1 MRPRDSRVFLCG
13 IVLLAGITLERPVP
27 GRVSAAA
34 CEVFPATGKQV
45 CDSFLAYWRDH
56 GGLAQQGYP
65 LSDAFLETNPTDGKQ
80 YLTQYFE
87 RARFEHHPENQPPY
101 DVLLGLLGGEQ
112 YRARTSAA
120 PPPPFPGDPFNNPA
134 YPQECATFAE
144 TGQTVCS
151 LFLAYWR
158 ANGGLAQQ
166 GLPLTGVIH
175 EANPTDGK
183 TYPTQYFERA
193 RFEFHEEIPDPRYRV
208 LLGLLGRE
216 QFLAAY
222 PGGIPGGPAPS
233 VRPTPTAHGFSTVPV
248 GVPASMRWGVFAT
261 DRTLNIPAGFAIAVH
276 ARVEGARFLVVA
288 PDGGLLVSQPGAG
301 KVLHVGTGGG
311 GDPVISE
318 LFADLRRPHDLVFH
332 TAGGTTW
339 LYVAES
345 HRVSRAAYGAD
356 GRVGTLEPIIT
367 GLPDSSTSGL
377 RGAYG
382 HELKNLAISPG
393 GALYLSIASACN
405 ACVEDTL
412 ADPVRGAIYRYG
424 ADGGDGRLY
433 ARGIRNA
440 EGLAFAPDTGDLW
453 AVVNNRD
460 GLGDD
465 FPAEPFIRVRDGA
478 DYGWPFCNADPAGGP
493 DNPPYRPDPEHNADG
508 RVDCAAMTPTDK
520 AIQAHSAPLG
530 LTFLH
535 GTAMPAPWRDGVVAA
550 YHGSWNRSRKTGFKF
565 AWFPWVGGRPGDQVD
580 LVSGWLDEGTQQAWG
595 RPVDSAVDGTGAIFL
610 SDDASGTI
618 YRLVPT
624 STPPTAPPRTSP

>member
-1 MRPRDSRVFLCG
+1 
-13 IVLLAGITLERPVP
+13 
-27 GRVSAAA
+27 VSAAA

-45 CDSFLAYWRDH
+45 CDPFLAYWRDH

-112 YRARTSAA
+112 YGARTSPPHPRHSRGTRSTTRPIPRSA
-120 PPPPFPGDPFNNPA
+120 PPSPRPA
-134 YPQECATFAE
+134 RPSAP
-144 TGQTVCS
+144 S
-151 LFLAYWR
+151 SWPYWR

-183 TYPTQYFERA
+183 TYPTQHFERA

-222 PGGIPGGPAPS
+222 PGGIPGGPVPS
-233 VRPTPTAHGFSTVPV
+233 VRPTPTARGFSTVPV
-248 GVPASMRWGVFAT
+248 GVPASMRWGAFAT
-261 DRTLNIPAGFAIAVH
+261 DRTLIIPAGFAIVVH

-356 GRVGTLEPIIT
+356 GRVGALEPIIT
-367 GLPDSSTSGL
+367 GLPDSSTPGL
-377 RGAYG
+377 RGRLRPRTEEPRHQPRRRALPLGRLGVQRLRRG
-382 HELKNLAISPG
+382 HARRPG
-393 GALYLSIASACN
+393 ARGDLPLWRGWRRRS
-405 ACVEDTL
+405 
-412 ADPVRGAIYRYG
+412 PVRPRHPQRRGAGLRTRRRG
-424 ADGGDGRLY
+424 PLGGRQQPRR
-433 ARGIRNA
+433 ARG
-440 EGLAFAPDTGDLW
+440 
-453 AVVNNRD
+453 
-460 GLGDD
+460 
-465 FPAEPFIRVRDGA
+465 
-478 DYGWPFCNADPAGGP
+478 
-493 DNPPYRPDPEHNADG
+493 
-508 RVDCAAMTPTDK
+508 
-520 AIQAHSAPLG
+520 
-530 LTFLH
+530 
-535 GTAMPAPWRDGVVAA
+535 
-550 YHGSWNRSRKTGFKF
+550 
-565 AWFPWVGGRPGDQVD
+565 
-580 LVSGWLDEGTQQAWG
+580 
-595 RPVDSAVDGTGAIFL
+595 
-610 SDDASGTI
+610 
-618 YRLVPT
+618 
-624 STPPTAPPRTSP
+624 